1 MSPVEMTTHCYPR
14 HREPMKCSMVNDHG
28 YIWQTRHNAKNLA
41 WLCVCKLFL
50 CYHNMLKSMTSLH
63 YNDCLTMGLTW
74 DKMTWFPVGPCS
86 HSGSDSTYLL
96 YTFMYGTP
104 VHTHSQRN
112 GTMILIF
119 FFFSHIVIFLYIL
132 CWIITQC
139 PVYTNENEVTV

>member
-1 MSPVEMTTHCYPR
+1 MSPVEMT
-14 HREPMKCSMVNDHG
+14 
-28 YIWQTRHNAKNLA
+28 
-41 WLCVCKLFL
+41 KLFL

-119 FFFSHIVIFLYIL
+119 FFFFPYCHIFVYTMLNNNTMSGIYQWKWSDCIVIECTSKYISEHKSIILKYCPFSSPSFFLTHRFQNI
-132 CWIITQC
+132 
-139 PVYTNENEVTV
+139 